1 MVESTLDLVET
12 EIELFEMRQFGEIL
26 KISDIAMSDWEA
38 FQLLVGGK
46 QGGGL
51 GEKELEPDI
60 FEIELLLVLS
70 FWIHNIEGLLDE
82 RDVSLSHLWRC

>member
-1 MVESTLDLVET
+1 M
-12 EIELFEMRQFGEIL
+12 
-26 KISDIAMSDWEA
+26 
-38 FQLLVGGK
+38 LVGGK

-82 RDVSLSHLWRC
+82 RDVSLSHL